1 MEYLG
6 VDVGFGYTKAF
17 DGERSV
23 IFKSI
28 TGDATDI
35 QFQSG
40 FSEGGELENLHV
52 EINGKQ
58 SYVGDMAEK
67 QSSVREFTLEQNTL
81 LENSAKVLALTAI
94 SMFCNKSNR
103 EFSLVT
109 GLPIR
114 YFKQYR
120 SRFQEML
127 EGGHTIK
134 FFGPGG
140 PEERNIEI
148 RKVRVLPQPFGSVFN
163 LMMNNHGRIVDK
175 DVARQKFGVIDIGF
189 RTTDYTITD
198 RLRYIER
205 GSRTTDTGISKAF
218 SLISRKIQEQSGV
231 NVELYRLFDPV
242 KNGSIRIRGKEFGLA
257 ELRDEVMRQLA
268 TAIISDMERLWVE
281 DWDLE
286 FILLSGG
293 GSADLA
299 PILEKIIEGTTRVVS
314 TETDM
319 RLTNVIGYL
328 KYAKYI
334 DLMEKRRQMP
344 GGESLS
350 TSDSGGKSGEDSS
363 TDTEAADTK
372 AADTET
378 VDTEAAGS

>member
-6 VDVGFGYTKAF
+6 IDVGFGYTKAF

-23 IFKSI
+23 VFKSI

-40 FSEGGELENLHV
+40 FSEGGILENLHLEV
-52 EINGKQ
+52 DGKQ
-58 SYVGDMAEK
+58 YYIGDMAEK
-67 QSSVREFTLEQNTL
+67 QSSVREFTLDQNTL
-81 LENSAKVLALTAI
+81 LENSAKILTLTAL
-94 SMFCNKSNR
+94 SLFSNQSHR

-114 YFKQYR
+114 YFKQFR
-120 SRFQEML
+120 SRYQEMI
-127 EGGHTIK
+127 EGRHTIRI
-134 FFGPGG
+134 FEHG
-140 PEERNIEI
+140 EADEREIEI
-148 RKVRVLPQPFGSVFN
+148 HKVRVLPQPFGSVFN

-175 DVARQKFGVIDIGF
+175 EVARQKFGVIDIGF

-242 KNGSIRIRGKEFGLA
+242 TKGSIRIRGKEYGLA

-268 TAIISDMERLWVE
+268 TAIISDMERLWIE

-293 GSADLA
+293 GSADMA
-299 PILEKIIEGTTRVVS
+299 PLLENMIEGTTRVVS

-334 DLMEKRRQMP
+334 DLMEKRRQLP
-344 GGESLS
+344 GSENMSDEDSGEQGDE
-350 TSDSGGKSGEDSS
+350 SDSAG
-363 TDTEAADTK
+363 TEPAG
-372 AADTET
+372 
-378 VDTEAAGS
+378 TEAAGS

>member
-6 VDVGFGYTKAF
+6 VDVGFGYTKAY
-17 DGERSV
+17 DGDRSI

-28 TGDATDI
+28 IGDAAEI

-52 EINGKQ
+52 TVDEKDY
-58 SYVGDMAEK
+58 YVGDLAEK
-67 QSSVREFTLEQNTL
+67 QSNVREFTLEQNTL
-81 LENSAKVLALTAI
+81 LENSAKVLSMTSLAL
-94 SMFCNKSNR
+94 FCGSGSR

-114 YFKQYR
+114 YFKQFR
-120 SRFQEML
+120 SRFVQML
-127 EGGHTIK
+127 EGTHRIK
-134 FFGPGG
+134 LHLR
-140 PEERNIEI
+140 EEANEKVIEV
-148 RKVRVLPQPFGSVFN
+148 RKVRVLPQPFGAVFN
-163 LMMNNHGRIVDK
+163 LLMNSHGRIVDR
-175 DVARQKFGVIDIGF
+175 DVARQKFGIIDIGF

-218 SLISRKIQEQSGV
+218 SLISRKILEQSGV

-242 KNGSIRIRGKEFGLA
+242 RKGRIRIRGKEYSLSD
-257 ELRDEVMRQLA
+257 LRDEVMRQLA
-268 TAIISDMERLWVE
+268 NSIVSDMERLWVE

-286 FILLSGG
+286 FVLLAGG
-293 GSADLA
+293 GAVDLA
-299 PILEKIIEGTTRVVS
+299 PILEKMIEGQTRVLS
-314 TETDM
+314 ADTDM
-319 RLTNVIGYL
+319 RLTNVVGYL

-344 GGESLS
+344 EDEESASEQLGEPAA
-350 TSDSGGKSGEDSS
+350 EE
-363 TDTEAADTK
+363 EA
-372 AADTET
+372 E
-378 VDTEAAGS
+378 S

>member
-23 IFKSI
+23 VFKSI

-52 EINGKQ
+52 EVNGKQ
-58 SYVGDMAEK
+58 YYVGDMAEK

-81 LENSAKVLALTAI
+81 LENSAKILALTAL
-94 SMFCNKSNR
+94 SMFSSNTNR

-120 SRFQEML
+120 ARYQEML
-127 EGGHTIK
+127 EGSHNIR
-134 FFGPGG
+134 FFTPGG
-140 PEERNIEI
+140 TEERTIEI

-175 DVARQKFGVIDIGF
+175 EVARQKFGVIDIGF

-242 KNGSIRIRGKEFGLA
+242 KNGSIRIRGKELGLA

-299 PILEKIIEGTTRVVS
+299 PILENMIEGTTKVVD

-344 GGESLS
+344 GGEDLS
-350 TSDSGGKSGEDSS
+350 TSDSSGDSTEENDS
-363 TDTEAADTK
+363 PSTEAA
-372 AADTET
+372 E
-378 VDTEAAGS
+378 TEAAGS

>member
-23 IFKSI
+23 VFKSI

-40 FSEGGELENLHV
+40 FSEGGVLENLHLEV
-52 EINGKQ
+52 DGKQ
-58 SYVGDMAEK
+58 YYIGDMAEK
-67 QSSVREFTLEQNTL
+67 QSSVREFTLDQNTL
-81 LENSAKVLALTAI
+81 LENSAKILTLTAL
-94 SMFCNKSNR
+94 SLFSNQSHR

-114 YFKQYR
+114 YFKQFR
-120 SRFQEML
+120 SRYQEML
-127 EGGHTIK
+127 EGRHAVRIFEHGK
-134 FFGPGG
+134 AD
-140 PEERNIEI
+140 EREIEI
-148 RKVRVLPQPFGSVFN
+148 HKVRVLPQPFGSVFN

-175 DVARQKFGVIDIGF
+175 EVARQKFGVIDIGF

-242 KNGSIRIRGKEFGLA
+242 TKGSIRIRGKEYGLA

-268 TAIISDMERLWVE
+268 TAIISDMERLWIE

-293 GSADLA
+293 GSADMA
-299 PILEKIIEGTTRVVS
+299 PLLEKMIEGTTRVVS

-334 DLMEKRRQMP
+334 DLMEKRRLLP
-344 GGESLS
+344 GSENMSDE
-350 TSDSGGKSGEDSS
+350 DSGGQGDESDSAG
-363 TDTEAADTK
+363 TEPAG
-372 AADTET
+372 
-378 VDTEAAGS
+378 TEAAGS

>member
-23 IFKSI
+23 VFKSI
-28 TGDATDI
+28 TGDATAI

-52 EINGKQ
+52 EVNGKQ
-58 SYVGDMAEK
+58 YYVGDMAEK
-67 QSSVREFTLEQNTL
+67 QSSVREFTLDQNTL
-81 LENSAKVLALTAI
+81 LENSAKILALTAL
-94 SMFCNKSNR
+94 SMFSSNTNR

-114 YFKQYR
+114 YFKQFRTRY
-120 SRFQEML
+120 QEML
-127 EGGHTIK
+127 EGSHSIR
-134 FFGPGG
+134 FFAHGG
-140 PEERNIEI
+140 TEERTIEI

-175 DVARQKFGVIDIGF
+175 EVARQKFGVIDIGF

-218 SLISRKIQEQSGV
+218 SLISRKIQEQSGI

-242 KNGSIRIRGKEFGLA
+242 KKGSIRIRGKELGLA

-293 GSADLA
+293 GAADLA
-299 PILEKIIEGTTRVVS
+299 PILENMIEGTTRVVN

-344 GGESLS
+344 GSENLS
-350 TSDSGGKSGEDSS
+350 APDSSDQSADESDSSS
-363 TDTEAADTK
+363 TEAAG
-372 AADTET
+372 
-378 VDTEAAGS
+378 TEAAGS

>member
-17 DGERSV
+17 DGDRSV

-28 TGDATDI
+28 IGDATDI
-35 QFQSG
+35 QFHSG
-40 FSEGGELENLHV
+40 FSEGSELENLHV
-52 EINGKQ
+52 ELDGKQ
-58 SYVGDMAEK
+58 FYVGDMAEK
-67 QSSVREFTLEQNTL
+67 QSNVREFTLDQNTL
-81 LENSAKVLALTAI
+81 LENSAKILALT
-94 SMFCNKSNR
+94 SLSLFTGPTVR

-120 SRFQEML
+120 AKFQQML
-127 EGGHTIK
+127 EGSHKLRMYTQGEA
-134 FFGPGG
+134 
-140 PEERNIEI
+140 EERSIEI
-148 RKVRVLPQPFGSVFN
+148 RKVRILPQPFGAVFN

-175 DVARQKFGVIDIGF
+175 EVARQKFGVIDIGF

-231 NVELYRLFDPV
+231 NIELYRLFEPV

-257 ELRDEVMRQLA
+257 ELRDEVMRQLS
-268 TAIISDMERLWVE
+268 TAIINDMERLWVE

-293 GSADLA
+293 GAADLA
-299 PILEKIIEGTTRVVS
+299 PILENIIDGTTRVLN
-314 TETDM
+314 TDTDM
-319 RLTNVIGYL
+319 RLTNVVGYL

-344 GGESLS
+344 SPESVS
-350 TSDSGGKSGEDSS
+350 ESEEQEQAPAEAPVAGEDAESE
-363 TDTEAADTK
+363 EA
-372 AADTET
+372 E
-378 VDTEAAGS
+378 E